1 MNLLKRCSQLFF
13 TQMFAYCVVC
23 ISFIAMN
30 RGNYLLT
37 FVTDVGCGLNSYF
50 LIRRVAQA
58 KDGDH
63 IGMVSYIMDGA
74 TGSIIAMWLTK
85 IFHV

>member
-1 MNLLKRCSQLFF
+1 M
-13 TQMFAYCVVC
+13 
-23 ISFIAMN
+23 
-30 RGNYLLT
+30 

-63 IGMVSYIMDGA
+63 IGMVISYILGGA

-85 IFHV
+85 VFHV

>member
-1 MNLLKRCSQLFF
+1 LPSAFF
-13 TQMFAYCVVC
+13 IFA
-23 ISFIAMN
+23 SGELEL
-30 RGNYLLT
+30 RGNYLLM

-63 IGMVSYIMDGA
+63 IGMVISYILGGA

-85 IFHV
+85 VFHV